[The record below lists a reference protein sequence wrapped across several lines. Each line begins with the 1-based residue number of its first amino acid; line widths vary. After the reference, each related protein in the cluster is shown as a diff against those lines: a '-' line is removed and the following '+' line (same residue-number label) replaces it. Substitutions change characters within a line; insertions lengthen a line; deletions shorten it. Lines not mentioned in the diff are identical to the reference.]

1 MRSKILLVEDEPDL
15 KHSVSELL
23 ALGNFEVETASNGHE
38 AMQVL
43 EHYRPDVIVCDVM
56 MPVMDGIAFSERIR
70 GDIRYFDIPLIFL
83 TAKIEDDDVR
93 AGMNAGADDYLK
105 KPVRGDDLIS
115 AIQTR
120 IKRNEFRVMAEMH
133 KEYSGAR
140 GQLDETEFEGLL
152 TKTEIRV
159 LKKISEGKTTAEIAD
174 ELFISPK
181 TAENHRYNISKKL
194 NLSGNNALLH
204 FVIARMKG

>member
-1 MRSKILLVEDEPDL
+1 MNNKILLIEDESDL

-23 ALGNFEVETASNGHE
+23 TLQNFEVETASNGHE

-43 EHYRPDVIVCDVM
+43 ENFIPDVIVCDVM
-56 MPVMDGIAFSERIR
+56 MPVMDGITFSERIR

-105 KPVRGDDLIS
+105 KPVKGDDLIS

-120 IKRNEFRVMAEMH
+120 IRRNEFKVMAEMH
-133 KEYSGAR
+133 KDYSGGR
-140 GQLDETEFEGLL
+140 GQLDEAEFEGVL

-159 LKKISEGKTTAEIAD
+159 LKKIAEGKTTAEIAD

-194 NLSGNNALLH
+194 NLTGNNALLH
-204 FVIARMKG
+204 FVISRMKG